1 MIILDVNKVS
11 KNFGFGTLFEDVSF
25 SLNEGESIS
34 IVGDNGSGK
43 STLLKIIA
51 GIEKADTGMVSI
63 KKGVSV
69 GYLDQTAPDH
79 FDDRVVKDVLLDAFS
94 DIKQMQAR
102 LDRLIEKIN
111 NSSDENEV
119 LKLSSTYSDLLEKFI
134 EIGGYDVDVEISTV
148 CTGLKINE
156 EILAQNYNNLSGGEK
171 TLVHLAKALLYKPQL
186 FLLDEP
192 TNHLDIA
199 RIEWLESYIKEFKG
213 ATVIISH
220 DRYFLDRMSNY
231 ILELDSGEV
240 NVFKTNYTEYLNEKQ
255 RMIEK
260 QLSEYKDQQIIIK
273 RLEEQIKYFSE
284 RGMAT
289 NSSTLCNRAKTLQT
303 KLDKIKENLVAR
315 PKENKNLNL
324 NFDSIKKSSKVIIE
338 SKDLTVKTDT
348 KTILNKVNVKICAG
362 ENIAIIGNNGS
373 GKSTFI
379 KSVLG
384 YQTLPIEGEIK
395 IGETVEIGY
404 LPQII
409 DFKNPESKV
418 YDYFKEETGINEQ
431 RTRSILAKFRFY
443 KSDIEKRVKT
453 LSGGERIRLKL
464 AILLQQKINTLIFDE
479 PTNHID
485 ISTKETLEEALEN
498 FNGTI
503 IFVSHD
509 RYFINKFA
517 KKVVAFENASATMY
531 LGNYDDYKALM
542 QIKK

>member
-25 SLNEGESIS
+25 SLNEGEAIS
-34 IVGDNGSGK
+34 IVGENGSGK

-79 FDDRVVKDVLLDAFS
+79 NDDRLVKEVLLDAFS
-94 DIKQMQAR
+94 DIKDMQTR
-102 LDRLIEKIN
+102 LDKLLDKIN
-111 NSSDENEV
+111 QATDDNEV
-119 LKLSSTYSDLLEKFI
+119 MALTNKYSTLLEEFI
-134 EIGGYDVDVEISTV
+134 ELGGYDVDIEISTV
-148 CTGLKINE
+148 CSGLKISE
-156 EILAQNYNNLSGGEK
+156 EILSRNYNNLSGGEK
-171 TLVHLAKALLYKPQL
+171 TLVHLARALLYKPQL

-192 TNHLDIA
+192 TNHLDIS
-199 RIEWLESYIKEFKG
+199 RIEWLEGYIKEFKG

-231 ILELDSGEV
+231 ILELDNGEV

-255 RMIEK
+255 KMIEK
-260 QLSEYKDQQIIIK
+260 QLAEYKDQQIIIK
-273 RLEEQIKYFSE
+273 RLEEQIKYFAE

-289 NSSTLCNRAKTLQT
+289 NSSTLCNRAKALQT
-303 KLDKIKENLVAR
+303 KLDKIRENLVAR

-324 NFDSIKKSSKVIIE
+324 NFDTIKKSSKVIIE
-338 SKDLTVKTDT
+338 TKDLSVKTDS
-348 KTILNKVNVKICAG
+348 KTIISNVNVKICAG

-384 YQTLPIEGEIK
+384 QQTLKVDGEVK
-395 IGETVEIGY
+395 VGETVSIGY

-409 DFKNPESKV
+409 EFKNPDLKL
-418 YDYFKEETGINEQ
+418 YDYFKEETGLNEQ
-431 RTRSILAKFRFY
+431 KTRSILAKFRFY

-453 LSGGERIRLKL
+453 LSGGERIRVKL

-485 ISTKETLEEALEN
+485 IATKETLEEALEN

-517 KKVVAFENASATMY
+517 QKVVVFSDGTATTY
-531 LGNYDDYKALM
+531 LGNYDDYKNLM
-542 QIKK
+542 QTKK